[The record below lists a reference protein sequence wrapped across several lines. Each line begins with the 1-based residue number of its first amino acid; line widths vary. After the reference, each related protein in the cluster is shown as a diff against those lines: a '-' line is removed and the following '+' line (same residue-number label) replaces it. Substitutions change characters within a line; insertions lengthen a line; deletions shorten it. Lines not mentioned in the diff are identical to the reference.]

1 MAAGG
6 PDKME
11 CQTFLKLQH
20 LVKKNIK
27 THRKITIFRIELS
40 TEAPTGEEPFAKSSF
55 YLNKTHIFEIGRA
68 RQQITT
74 MGDNSKTA
82 QRLPQ

>member
-1 MAAGG
+1 MAAGC

-11 CQTFLKLQH
+11 CQTFLKLQRA
-20 LVKKNIK
+20 VQKTIK

-55 YLNKTHIFEIGRA
+55 YLNKTYIFEIGRA
-68 RQQITT
+68 HQQITT
-74 MGDNSKTA
+74 MGENSKTA
-82 QRLPQ
+82 QRLLQ